1 MNLVFKVSGLNAQG
15 LLNCFIFFFSVDI
28 FMLSKIAE
36 ESSDKA
42 IQPVGPSSTSNVSIK
57 NCHLKG

>member
-1 MNLVFKVSGLNAQG
+1 
-15 LLNCFIFFFSVDI
+15 
-28 FMLSKIAE
+28 MLSKIAE

-57 NCHLKG
+57 NCHLKGWDYKDDPKL